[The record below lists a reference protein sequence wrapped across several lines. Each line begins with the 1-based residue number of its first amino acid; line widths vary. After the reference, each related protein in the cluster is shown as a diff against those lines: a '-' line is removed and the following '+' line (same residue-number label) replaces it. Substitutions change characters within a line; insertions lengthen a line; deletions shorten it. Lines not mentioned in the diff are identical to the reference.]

1 MIEEVISNIVN
12 TTIASFDFT
21 YCIVVNVLTY
31 ILVTVLIYIC
41 RGNVTRTIKKL
52 TLLFSIVIVSVIY
65 YAIGVDVKLIVNSS
79 ILAPVSWTW
88 IIKPILSKFGYDYKN
103 IDNKIN

>member
-1 MIEEVISNIVN
+1 MEIINQIIQQVIN
-12 TTIASFDFT
+12 SFDFT
-21 YCIVVNVLTY
+21 YCVVVNALTY
-31 ILVTVLIYIC
+31 ILVTVLIYLC
-41 RGNVTRTIKKL
+41 QSNVTRTIKKL
-52 TLLFSIVIVSVIY
+52 VLLFSIIIVSTIY
-65 YAIGVDVKLIVNSS
+65 YAIGVDAKLIINSS

>member
-1 MIEEVISNIVN
+1 MEIINQIIQQAIN
-12 TTIASFDFT
+12 SFDFT

-31 ILVTVLIYIC
+31 TLVTVLIYLC
-41 RGNVTRTIKKL
+41 QGNISRTIKKL
-52 TLLFSIVIVSVIY
+52 VLLFSIIIVSTIY

-79 ILAPVSWTW
+79 ILAPISWTW
-88 IIKPILSKFGYDYKN
+88 IIKPILSKLGYDYKD

>member
-1 MIEEVISNIVN
+1 METINQIIQQVIN
-12 TTIASFDFT
+12 SFDFT
-21 YCIVVNVLTY
+21 YCVVVNALTY
-31 ILVTVLIYIC
+31 TLVTILIYLC
-41 RGNVTRTIKKL
+41 QSNVTKTIKKL
-52 TLLFSIVIVSVIY
+52 VLLFSIVIVSTIY
-65 YAIGVDVKLIVNSS
+65 YAIGVDAKLIVNSS

>member
-1 MIEEVISNIVN
+1 MEMINQIIQQVIN
-12 TTIASFDFT
+12 SFDFT
-21 YCIVVNVLTY
+21 YCIVVNALTY
-31 ILVTVLIYIC
+31 TLVTVLIYLC
-41 RGNVTRTIKKL
+41 QSNVTRTIKKL
-52 TLLFSIVIVSVIY
+52 VLLFSIIIVSTIY
-65 YAIGVDVKLIVNSS
+65 YAIGVDIKLIVNSS